1 MTSVANPPSPV
12 GPTFGEDAPGGSSR
26 FVGPTGPVRCLR
38 SSANESGL
46 GPVVE
51 RDGDSVAVLIAHL
64 WQGALV
70 EPRDRD

>member
-12 GPTFGEDAPGGSSR
+12 GPTIGEESPRASSPI
-26 FVGPTGPVRCLR
+26 VGPTGPVRCLR
-38 SSANESGL
+38 RSANEAGL